1 MSERRRGKPVPIA
14 DAIAS
19 FLGERGLDSRLSQA
33 GVVAAWPT
41 LVGPRIA
48 EVTRA
53 LSVTVDGVL
62 FVAVRTHAWMHELTL
77 METELLAEL
86 NRDGSRP
93 PVHRIHWRLM
103 R

>member
-19 FLGERGLDSRLSQA
+19 FLGERGLDTRLSQA
-33 GVVAAWPT
+33 GVVQAWPT

-48 EVTRA
+48 AVTQA
-53 LSVTVDGVL
+53 LSVTADGVL

-86 NRDGSRP
+86 NRDESRT
-93 PVHRIHWRLM
+93 PVRRIHWRLM

>member
-19 FLGERGLDSRLSQA
+19 FLGQRGLDARLSQA
-33 GVVAAWPT
+33 GLVEAWPS

-53 LSVTVDGVL
+53 LSVTADGVL

-77 METELLAEL
+77 METDLLAEL
-86 NRDGSRP
+86 NRDSSRP
-93 PVHRIHWRLM
+93 AVRRIHWRLM